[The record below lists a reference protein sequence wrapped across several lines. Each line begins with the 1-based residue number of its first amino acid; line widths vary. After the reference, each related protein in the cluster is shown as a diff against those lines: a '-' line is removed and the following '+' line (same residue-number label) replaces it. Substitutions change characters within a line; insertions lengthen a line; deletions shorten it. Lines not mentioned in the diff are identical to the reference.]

1 MNKALHIPIAF
12 REWHGE
18 YAPFHHV
25 VLVNAIGIAA
35 ACTSLFHQ
43 DVTSLQNWVQFIV
56 ALSLFDLAG
65 GLVSQFTPGTSS
77 YFELHKLR
85 FIPVFL
91 TQLVH
96 IWAVSLLPNTAD
108 ALCFMLPAFLVGFTL
123 VFVKSEINKL
133 LISSCIGVVLLIA
146 LFSPM
151 ANMPALS
158 YLMVVLFILKN
169 ILATPIFWNRL
180 SN

>member
-1 MNKALHIPIAF
+1 MNKTLHMPIAF

-18 YAPFHHV
+18 FALLHNV
-25 VLVNAIGIAA
+25 ALVNAIGILA
-35 ACTSLFHQ
+35 ACTSFFHQ
-43 DVTSLQNWVQFIV
+43 DVTDLQYWVQFIV

-65 GLVSQFTPGTSS
+65 GLVSQFTSGTSS

-96 IWAVSLLPNTAD
+96 IWAVSLIPNSAD
-108 ALCFMLPAFLVGFTL
+108 AVYVMLPALLLGLTL
-123 VFVKSEINKL
+123 IFVTSEINKL
-133 LISSCIGVVLLIA
+133 LISSCISVVCLIT
-146 LFSPM
+146 LFSPVV
-151 ANMPALS
+151 NLPVLS
-158 YLMVVLFILKN
+158 YLIVVLFIIKN
-169 ILATPIFWNRL
+169 VLATPIFWHRL

>member
-1 MNKALHIPIAF
+1 MNKALHIPTAF

-18 YAPFHHV
+18 FAPFHHV

-43 DVTSLQNWVQFIV
+43 DLAGLQNWGKLII

-96 IWAVSLLPNTAD
+96 IWAVSLIPNSTD
-108 ALCFMLPAFLVGFTL
+108 AVFFMLPAFLVGFTL
-123 VFVKSEINKL
+123 VFVSSEINKL
-133 LISSCIGVVLLIA
+133 LISSCIGVVLLIT
-146 LFSPM
+146 LFSPA
-151 ANMPALS
+151 ANMSALS
-158 YLMVVLFILKN
+158 YLLVVLFLLKN